1 MEFVILTGLSG
12 AGKTRAMHAMEDIG
26 FFCVDNLPPALIPV
40 FYDLCLKTEGTQN
53 RAAVV
58 TDTRGGELF
67 KSFFT
72 ALESLKRDKKPYK
85 ILFLDSSDSVLVN
98 RFQETRRKHP
108 LSDEMGGALE
118 QAVKLEREMLKPVKE
133 CSDYVIDT
141 SGVSPAQ
148 LKARITEMGA
158 ELYEQFH
165 GKNPLFLGGL
175 KGSFVFMADLV
186 RACQVKSDVEFIA
199 VSSYQNA
206 TVSSG
211 RVQITHDL
219 QQDITGRHLI
229 IVEDILDSGNTLAFL
244 KDYFMTKGAA
254 SITIVTLLDK
264 PSRRTKA
271 ITADLAGFVVP
282 DEFVVGYGL
291 DYCQQYRN
299 VPYIGV
305 LKPEVYSGE

>member
-1 MEFVILTGLSG
+1 MRSEMEKDIL
-12 AGKTRAMHAMEDIG
+12 K
-26 FFCVDNLPPALIPV
+26 
-40 FYDLCLKTEGTQN
+40 
-53 RAAVV
+53 
-58 TDTRGGELF
+58 
-67 KSFFT
+67 
-72 ALESLKRDKKPYK
+72 
-85 ILFLDSSDSVLVN
+85 VLVT
-98 RFQETRRKHP
+98 E
-108 LSDEMGGALE
+108 EA
-118 QAVKLEREMLKPVKE
+118 
-133 CSDYVIDT
+133 
-141 SGVSPAQ
+141 
-148 LKARITEMGA
+148 LKARIAEMGG
-158 ELYEQFH
+158 ELYEKFQ
-165 GKNPLFLGGL
+165 GKNPLFLSVL

-186 RACQVKSDVEFIA
+186 RACQIKSDVEFIA
-199 VSSYQNA
+199 VSSYENA

-211 RVQITHDL
+211 RVKINHDI

-244 KDYFMTKGAA
+244 SDYLKAKGAA

-305 LKPEVYSGE
+305 LKPEVYSK

>member
-1 MEFVILTGLSG
+1 MRSEMEHEIL
-12 AGKTRAMHAMEDIG
+12 K
-26 FFCVDNLPPALIPV
+26 
-40 FYDLCLKTEGTQN
+40 
-53 RAAVV
+53 
-58 TDTRGGELF
+58 
-67 KSFFT
+67 
-72 ALESLKRDKKPYK
+72 
-85 ILFLDSSDSVLVN
+85 VLV
-98 RFQETRRKHP
+98 
-108 LSDEMGGALE
+108 
-118 QAVKLEREMLKPVKE
+118 
-133 CSDYVIDT
+133 
-141 SGVSPAQ
+141 
-148 LKARITEMGA
+148 TEEELRLRVEELGRS
-158 ELYEQFH
+158 LYERFE
-165 GKNPLFLGGL
+165 GKNPLFLGVL

-229 IVEDILDSGNTLAFL
+229 IVEDILDSGSTLAFL
-244 KDYFMTKGAA
+244 KDYFLTKGAA

-271 ITADLAGFVVP
+271 ITADLTGFTVP

-291 DYCQQYRN
+291 DYAQQYRN

-305 LKPEVYSGE
+305 LKPEVYAGE

>member
-1 MEFVILTGLSG
+1 M
-12 AGKTRAMHAMEDIG
+12 
-26 FFCVDNLPPALIPV
+26 
-40 FYDLCLKTEGTQN
+40 
-53 RAAVV
+53 
-58 TDTRGGELF
+58 
-67 KSFFT
+67 
-72 ALESLKRDKKPYK
+72 
-85 ILFLDSSDSVLVN
+85 
-98 RFQETRRKHP
+98 
-108 LSDEMGGALE
+108 
-118 QAVKLEREMLKPVKE
+118 
-133 CSDYVIDT
+133 DY
-141 SGVSPAQ
+141 Q
-148 LKARITEMGA
+148 
-158 ELYEQFH
+158 
-165 GKNPLFLGGL
+165 
-175 KGSFVFMADLV
+175 
-186 RACQVKSDVEFIA
+186 
-199 VSSYQNA
+199 
-206 TVSSG
+206 SSG

>member
-1 MEFVILTGLSG
+1 MRSEMENDIL
-12 AGKTRAMHAMEDIG
+12 K
-26 FFCVDNLPPALIPV
+26 
-40 FYDLCLKTEGTQN
+40 
-53 RAAVV
+53 
-58 TDTRGGELF
+58 
-67 KSFFT
+67 
-72 ALESLKRDKKPYK
+72 
-85 ILFLDSSDSVLVN
+85 VLVT
-98 RFQETRRKHP
+98 E
-108 LSDEMGGALE
+108 EA
-118 QAVKLEREMLKPVKE
+118 
-133 CSDYVIDT
+133 
-141 SGVSPAQ
+141 
-148 LKARITEMGA
+148 LKARIAEMGE
-158 ELYEQFH
+158 ELYEKFQ
-165 GKNPLFLGGL
+165 GKDPLFLSVL

-199 VSSYQNA
+199 VSSYENA

-211 RVQITHDL
+211 RVKINHDL

-244 KDYFMTKGAA
+244 SDYLRTKGAA

-271 ITADLAGFVVP
+271 VTADLAGFVVP

-305 LKPEVYSGE
+305 LKPEVYSNH